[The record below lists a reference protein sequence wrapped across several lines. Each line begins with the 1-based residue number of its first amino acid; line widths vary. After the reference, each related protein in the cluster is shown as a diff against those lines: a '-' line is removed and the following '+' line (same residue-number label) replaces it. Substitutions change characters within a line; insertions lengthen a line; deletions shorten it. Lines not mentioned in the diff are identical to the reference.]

1 MSRRFVL
8 LSLALM
14 ALLTACAAPQGAP
27 VVFQPADRDGYQSV
41 LWEGREYV
49 PFCPFDPQER
59 GTYLGYLEGDEDDQ
73 LYTWADHSAEE
84 WLILYLNS
92 GLMNDTML
100 LREVSV
106 TAYPDGVA
114 PDPEYDWNPPAQADH

>member
-14 ALLTACAAPQGAP
+14 ALLTACAAPQGET
-27 VVFQPADRDGYQSV
+27 VVFQPVDRDGYQAI

-49 PFCPFDPQER
+49 PFCPFSPQAR
-59 GTYLGYLEGDEDDQ
+59 GTCLGYLEGNEDEQ
-73 LYTWADHSAEE
+73 LYAWADHSEEE

-100 LREVSV
+100 LREVGV
-106 TAYPDGVA
+106 TTYPDGVA
-114 PDPEYDWNPPAQADH
+114 PDPEYDWNPPAQEGS